1 MGILEIVAELRLGA
15 RKLAAHPELRSA
27 LQRVEEA
34 ARSPQITKAEKSRIA
49 SIVEL
54 CFEYDRESDPEEK
67 ENILRTLGEISA
79 NEVMELPNSTGAE
92 REKELKSKHDA
103 SANGA

>member
-15 RKLAAHPELRSA
+15 RKFAAHPELRSA

-34 ARSPQITKAEKSRIA
+34 ARGPQVTHAEKSRVA

-54 CFEYDRESDPEEK
+54 CFEYNRESAPDEK
-67 ENILRTLGEISA
+67 ANILRTLGEISA
-79 NEVMELPNSTGAE
+79 NEPIELPNSTVEGWE
-92 REKELKSKHDA
+92 QELKSKDA
-103 SANGA
+103 A